1 MDNNEL
7 VKQISKEYR
16 NILKLKLINKEI
28 TDINSKLN
36 DKNISY
42 QDFFKLSDDM
52 ISKENDY
59 QEMRFV
65 ADVIDIAR
73 EIVMGYLCKN

>member
-16 NILKLKLINKEI
+16 NILKLINKEI